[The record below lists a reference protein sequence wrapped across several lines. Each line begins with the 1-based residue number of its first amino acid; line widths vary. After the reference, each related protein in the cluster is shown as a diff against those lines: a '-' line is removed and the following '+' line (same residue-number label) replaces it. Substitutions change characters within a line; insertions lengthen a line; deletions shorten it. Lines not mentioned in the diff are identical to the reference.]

1 MANIGVSTESRL
13 AMLTAIYL
21 SQEIEYMP
29 TAAQAIEFKKKSK
42 ARNFECLISYTHQ

>member
-29 TAAQAIEFKKKSK
+29 TAAQAIEFKKKKQSK
-42 ARNFECLISYTHQ
+42 EF